1 MARSDKGQ
9 VGIEY
14 GAVLVLFLFILVPV
28 LYIGIMEI
36 QISGQ
41 VSQARVAV
49 DSIADA
55 ADRVYAQGPGATTTI
70 EVYLPPGIA
79 YAYIGTHEG
88 QPTYREVDITLYLP
102 TGGTTDV
109 YALARGNLTGVMPT
123 LPGRHV
129 LVERMDSSGNVNITE
144 VS

>member
-1 MARSDKGQ
+1 MPRDNKAQ

-14 GAVLVLFLFILVPV
+14 AAVLVLFLFVLVPV
-28 LYIGIMEI
+28 LYIGIVEI

-55 ADRVYAQGPGATTTI
+55 ADRVYAQGPGATTTV
-70 EVYLPPGIA
+70 EVYLPA
-79 YAYIGTHEG
+79 ALNYASLNGHE
-88 QPTYREVDITLYLP
+88 VNINLFLP
-102 TGGTTDV
+102 TGETTDV
-109 YALARGNLTGVMPT
+109 YSLSRGNLTGPMPT

-129 LVERMDSSGNVNITE
+129 LLVGMTSNGSVNIWE
-144 VS
+144 AS